1 MKVNALSSLKIF
13 FITSLLVSLLQ
24 PTAQAVPLQIEQC
37 KLSEPR
43 TNYDGISISFPA
55 IEHRLPRVGSQI
67 QLIVAVD
74 FPDARFQFGDVKS
87 YLETLANPKN
97 LSEFY
102 ETMSYG
108 KVEIKFDIY
117 PEVITLSKPFS
128 YYLQNSNRPYSGEN
142 TLSEGAVLVETRE
155 FLLNKSVLQKYSAVN
170 VVETSMKATS
180 QPASAM
186 ADPGPSL
193 SLYPNASSLSP
204 AYNNMAFY
212 FGSYYYQGPRDI
224 SMVFAHEI
232 GHLFGFTDIYNMT
245 DKRETI
251 EYLKHPLDTM
261 GLLGFG
267 LGAWN
272 RWLMGWVADSQV
284 VCLDESTN
292 VYETSISALN
302 LKDGLKAIVIRLS
315 PKEVLIVEARR
326 NDKYDTFEFDFKNY
340 NGLAIHHLDT
350 SIRSGKGA
358 MKIYYDE
365 ELAVP
370 VGQGDLKI
378 LSMAS
383 LAAKII
389 EADEYLYYKPSNI
402 LIENLYS
409 DGTNNQVRISFG
421 ESALTNLKKAKAK
434 SEAVKLEKA
443 AAELKAKQEAEAQK
457 QKEAE
462 EKAAAELKAKQEAE
476 AQLLKE
482 RQEAILANTFYID
495 SQYCHSV
502 GINAELQVLTEGTWL
517 PLAQPKGWVAI
528 PSCPNSQPVRP
539 WTIVNL
545 QNSEQIR
552 WLRWR
557 FWVDGKWNVVGN
569 QFQSLVSTQA
579 KAEAL
584 ARVIA
589 QAKAAAEL
597 NAKQEAEARAKAEA
611 ANKKVTITCVKG
623 KAVKKVT
630 AVKPTCPKGYKK
642 K

>member
-1 MKVNALSSLKIF
+1 MGVKAISSLKIF
-13 FITSLLVSLLQ
+13 LVTSLLVSLLQ
-24 PTAQAVPLQIEQC
+24 PTAQAVPLEIEQC

-43 TNYDGISISFPA
+43 TLYDGTSISFPA
-55 IEHRLPRVGSQI
+55 IEHRVPRVGSHS

-74 FPDARFQFGDVKS
+74 FPDAKFQFGDVKS

-97 LSEFY
+97 ISEFY

-128 YYLQNSNRPYSGEN
+128 YYLQNSKRPYSGEN
-142 TLSEGAVLVETRE
+142 PLQPGLIMEETRE
-155 FLLNKSVLQKYSAVN
+155 FLQSKSVLQKYSALN
-170 VVETSMKATS
+170 IVETSMKATS
-180 QPASAM
+180 EKFGGM
-186 ADPGPSL
+186 AFAGPSL
-193 SLYPNASSLSP
+193 SSYPNASSLYP
-204 AYNNMAFY
+204 AYNNVQLVI
-212 FGSYYYQGPRDI
+212 GSTYIYGPKDI
-224 SMVFAHEI
+224 SMLFAHEI
-232 GHLFGFTDIYNMT
+232 GHLFGFTDIYNLT
-245 DKRETI
+245 DKSEPV
-251 EYLKHPLDTM
+251 EYLRHPFDTM
-261 GLLGFG
+261 GLQGFG

-272 RWLMGWVADSQV
+272 RWLMGWVGDSQV

-302 LKDGLKAIVIRLS
+302 LKEGLKAVVIRLS

-326 NDKYDTFEFDFKNY
+326 KDKYDTFEFDFKNY

-409 DGTNNQVRISFG
+409 DGTNNQVRISFR
-421 ESALTNLKKAKAK
+421 ESALTNLKNAKAK

-443 AAELKAKQEAEAQK
+443 AAELKAKQESEAK
-457 QKEAE
+457 VAAAA
-462 EKAAAELKAKQEAE
+462 KAAAELKAKQEAE
-476 AQLLKE
+476 AKV
-482 RQEAILANTFYID
+482 A
-495 SQYCHSV
+495 
-502 GINAELQVLTEGTWL
+502 AE
-517 PLAQPKGWVAI
+517 
-528 PSCPNSQPVRP
+528 
-539 WTIVNL
+539 
-545 QNSEQIR
+545 
-552 WLRWR
+552 
-557 FWVDGKWNVVGN
+557 
-569 QFQSLVSTQA
+569 
-579 KAEAL
+579 
-584 ARVIA
+584 
-589 QAKAAAEL
+589 AKAAAEL
-597 NAKQEAEARAKAEA
+597 KAKQEAEAEVAAEAKAALEA
-611 ANKKVTITCVKG
+611 KAASEAVTKKTTIICIKG
-623 KAVKKVT
+623 KAIKKVT
-630 AVKPTCPKGYKK
+630 AVKPKCPKGYKK

>member
-1 MKVNALSSLKIF
+1 VGVKAISSLKIF
-13 FITSLLVSLLQ
+13 LVTSLLVSLLQ
-24 PTAQAVPLQIEQC
+24 PTAQAVPLEIEQC

-43 TNYDGISISFPA
+43 TLYDGTSISFPA
-55 IEHRLPRVGSQI
+55 IEHRVPRVGSHS

-74 FPDARFQFGDVKS
+74 FPDAKFQFGDVKS

-97 LSEFY
+97 ISEFY

-128 YYLQNSNRPYSGEN
+128 YYLQNSKRPYSGEN
-142 TLSEGAVLVETRE
+142 PLQPGLIMEETRE
-155 FLLNKSVLQKYSAVN
+155 FLQSKSVLQKYSALN
-170 VVETSMKATS
+170 IVETSMKATS
-180 QPASAM
+180 EKFGGM
-186 ADPGPSL
+186 AFAGPSL
-193 SLYPNASSLSP
+193 SSYPNASSLYP
-204 AYNNMAFY
+204 AYNNVQLVI
-212 FGSYYYQGPRDI
+212 GSTYIYGPKDI
-224 SMVFAHEI
+224 SMLFAHEI
-232 GHLFGFTDIYNMT
+232 GHLFGFTDIYNLT
-245 DKRETI
+245 DKSEPV
-251 EYLKHPLDTM
+251 EYLRHPFDTM
-261 GLLGFG
+261 GLQGFG

-272 RWLMGWVADSQV
+272 RWLMGWVGDSQV

-302 LKDGLKAIVIRLS
+302 LKEGLKAVVIRLS

-326 NDKYDTFEFDFKNY
+326 KDKYDTFEFDFKNY

-409 DGTNNQVRISFG
+409 DGTNNQVRISFR
-421 ESALTNLKKAKAK
+421 ESALTNLKNAKAK

-443 AAELKAKQEAEAQK
+443 AAELKAKQESEAK
-457 QKEAE
+457 VAAAA
-462 EKAAAELKAKQEAE
+462 KAAAELKAKQEAE
-476 AQLLKE
+476 AKV
-482 RQEAILANTFYID
+482 A
-495 SQYCHSV
+495 
-502 GINAELQVLTEGTWL
+502 AE
-517 PLAQPKGWVAI
+517 
-528 PSCPNSQPVRP
+528 
-539 WTIVNL
+539 
-545 QNSEQIR
+545 
-552 WLRWR
+552 
-557 FWVDGKWNVVGN
+557 
-569 QFQSLVSTQA
+569 
-579 KAEAL
+579 
-584 ARVIA
+584 
-589 QAKAAAEL
+589 AKAAAEL
-597 NAKQEAEARAKAEA
+597 KAKQEAEAEVAAEAKAALEA
-611 ANKKVTITCVKG
+611 KAASEAVTKKTTIICIKG
-623 KAVKKVT
+623 KAIKKVT
-630 AVKPTCPKGYKK
+630 AVKPKCPKGYKK